1 MATILVVEDEPPIRE
16 LLTELLLDEGYD
28 VLSAPDGIAALEIL
42 AGRLPDLLITDAMM
56 PGLDGSGLV
65 RRMRADPRTA
75 AVPVLL
81 ISAVPRPASVDLDGV
96 GFLPKPFDLDRLL
109 REIEARLGVPEA
121 PPVG

>member
-1 MATILVVEDEPPIRE
+1 
-16 LLTELLLDEGYD
+16 
-28 VLSAPDGIAALEIL
+28 
-42 AGRLPDLLITDAMM
+42 MM

-96 GFLPKPFDLDRLL
+96 GFLPKPFDLEPLL
-109 REIEARLGVPEA
+109 RQVEARLGVA
-121 PPVG
+121 DASRAG